1 MGFLDRLTS
10 EVAYLRGALRT
21 LNRTK
26 PVALNPNHVLC
37 DLMEEAADRFAD
49 RPALI
54 GDDDVWTFRD
64 MIGRVNRV
72 ARWAR
77 ANGIGKG
84 DTVAL
89 LLNNC
94 RDYPL
99 IWLGIARAGGAT
111 ALINTNLTGQG
122 LAHSVSIV
130 NAKRIIVGIPL
141 LGTWQSAAT
150 LLSDA
155 PEIYTFGGTADGLK
169 RFENERDS
177 FAADPLTPEEKPQLT
192 IEDRCVYIYTSGT
205 TGLPKAANINHY
217 RIKAMALGFSAVMDV
232 QPDDRMYDCLPLYH
246 SNGGVLATYGV
257 LCCGGSVVIREKFSA
272 REFWNEII
280 RFRCTLFF
288 YIGELC
294 RYLVN
299 QPVSPNDRKHAIRLI
314 SGNGLRPDIWNEF
327 VERFGIRNIREF
339 YAATE
344 GNIALFNF
352 DAKPGSVGRIPKWAE
367 RRFVVKI
374 VRYDVEREEPVRG
387 PDGFCQACGPDEIGE
402 IMGQILNDPMK
413 PANRFEGYA
422 DKAATE
428 KKILRDVFEK
438 GDAWFRSGDLL
449 KRDAQGYFYFID
461 RIGDT
466 YRWKGEN
473 VATSEV
479 AEAMGVLPGVAEVNV
494 YGVNVPGYDGRA
506 GMAAIALNETEPFDL
521 NALHVELKKR
531 LPAYARPV
539 FLRMR
544 TELEH
549 TGTFKIKK
557 VDLVKEGFD
566 PSTISDPIWF
576 DHPGEGRYVPID
588 PALYA
593 AILEKRIRL

>member
-1 MGFLDRLTS
+1 MGFFDRLAS
-10 EVAYLRGALRT
+10 EAAYLRGALRT

-37 DLMEEAADRFAD
+37 DLMEEAAAQFAD

-130 NAKRIIVGIPL
+130 NAKRIIVGINL
-141 LGTWQSAAT
+141 LGTWQSAEH
-150 LLSDA
+150 LLADK
-155 PEIYTFGGTADGLK
+155 PDIFTFGGTADGHK

-177 FAADPLTPEEKPQLT
+177 FSGDTLAPEEKAQLT

-217 RIKAMALGFSAVMDV
+217 RIKAMAVGFSAVMDV

-257 LCCGGSVVIREKFSA
+257 LCQGGAVVIREKFSA

-280 RFRCTLFF
+280 RFKCTLFF

-299 QPVSPNDRKHAIRLI
+299 QPASPNDRKHAIRLI
-314 SGNGLRPDIWNEF
+314 CGNGLRPDIWNEF
-327 VERFGIRNIREF
+327 VDRFGIKNIREF

-352 DAKPGSVGRIPKWAE
+352 DSKPGSVGRIPKWAE
-367 RRFVVKI
+367 RRFVVKV
-374 VRYDVEREEPVRG
+374 VRYDVEKEEPVRG

-428 KKILRDVFEK
+428 KKILRDAFAK

-479 AEAMGVLPGVAEVNV
+479 SEAMGVFPGVAEVNV

-506 GMAAIALNETEPFDL
+506 GMAAIALSETEKLDL
-521 NALHVELKKR
+521 EALHAEMKKR

-539 FLRMR
+539 FLRLR

-566 PSTISDPIWF
+566 PSIISDPIWF
-576 DHPGEGRYVPID
+576 DHPGEGRYVRLD
-588 PALYA
+588 PQLYA
-593 AILEKRIRL
+593 AILAKEIRL

>member
-1 MGFLDRLTS
+1 MGFLDRLQS
-10 EVAYLRGALRT
+10 EIAYLHGALRT

-37 DLMEEAADRFAD
+37 DLMEEAAARFAD
-49 RPALI
+49 RPALV
-54 GDDDVWTFRD
+54 GDDDVWTFRE

-84 DTVAL
+84 DNVAL
-89 LLNNC
+89 FLNNC

-130 NAKRIIVGIPL
+130 NAKKIIVGMPL
-141 LGTWQSAAT
+141 LGAWQDANN
-150 LLSDA
+150 LLNEK
-155 PEIYTFGGTADGLK
+155 PEILTFGGSVDGLK
-169 RFENERDS
+169 RFETERDQ
-177 FAADPLTPEEKPQLT
+177 FASEPLAANEKVPLT

-232 QPDDRMYDCLPLYH
+232 TPEDRMYDTLPLYH

-257 LCCGGSVVIREKFSA
+257 LCQGGSVVIREKFSA

-280 RFRCTLFF
+280 KFDCTLFF

-299 QPVSPNDRKHAIRLI
+299 QPPGPNDRRHRIRLI
-314 SGNGLRPDIWNEF
+314 CGNGLRPDIWNEF
-327 VERFGIRNIREF
+327 VDRFGIKNIREF

-352 DAKPGSVGRIPKWAE
+352 DSKPGSVGRIPKWAE
-367 RRFVVKI
+367 RRFVVKV
-374 VRYDVEREEPVRG
+374 VRYDVEKEEPVRG

-428 KKILRDVFEK
+428 KKILRNAFAE

-466 YRWKGEN
+466 FRWKGEN

-479 AEAMGVLPGVAEVNV
+479 AEAMGVFPGIAEVNV
-494 YGVNVPGYDGRA
+494 YGVHVPGYDGRA
-506 GMAAIALNETEPFDL
+506 GMAAIALSDSEELDL
-521 NALHVELKKR
+521 DALYAEMKKR
-531 LPAYARPV
+531 LPVYARPV
-539 FLRMR
+539 FLRLR
-544 TELEH
+544 HDLEH

-566 PSTISDPIWF
+566 PTIINDPIWF
-576 DHPGEGRYVPID
+576 DHPTEGRYVRLD
-588 PALYA
+588 RDLYA
-593 AILEKRIRL
+593 AIVSKGVRL